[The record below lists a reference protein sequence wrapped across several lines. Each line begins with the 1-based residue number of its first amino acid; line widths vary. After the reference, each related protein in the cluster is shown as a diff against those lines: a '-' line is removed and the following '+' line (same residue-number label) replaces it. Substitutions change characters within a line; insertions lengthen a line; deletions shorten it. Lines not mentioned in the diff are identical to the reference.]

1 MAHRSVL
8 SRARRGIAASAIS
21 HSIGS
26 LARLS
31 LLLPLVAVLAGCG
44 GHPEPAALP
53 GAGAQAPPPEAEYRL
68 HVGDELNLMV
78 VGQPEFSRIV
88 KVRPDGR
95 LDAPG
100 VGEIEA
106 SGRTVAEVT
115 EEVRT
120 GLRRLIRYPEVSM
133 MLTTYAALQVY
144 VFGEVKT
151 PGAHPYVQNMTAL
164 HAIGA
169 AAGPMNSGKLSG
181 VVVLRRTGP
190 NALDVYP
197 VNLDQALDGDAAAR
211 DLYLQPYDVVF
222 VPRTFIADLNLFVD
236 RFIRQNIAP
245 FTAYIVGWQALHVD
259 ELYWRVKA
267 SE

>member
-1 MAHRSVL
+1 MPV
-8 SRARRGIAASAIS
+8 
-21 HSIGS
+21 
-26 LARLS
+26 
-31 LLLPLVAVLAGCG
+31 
-44 GHPEPAALP
+44 
-53 GAGAQAPPPEAEYRL
+53 AGAQAPPPESEYKL

-88 KVRPDGR
+88 KIRPDGW
-95 LDAPG
+95 LTAPG

-120 GLRRLIRYPEVSM
+120 SLRRLIRYPEVSM
-133 MLTTYAALQVY
+133 MLTTYAPLQVY
-144 VFGEVKT
+144 VFGEVKS
-151 PGAHPYVQNMTAL
+151 PGAHPYVQSMTAL

-169 AAGPMNSGKLSG
+169 AAGPQNTGKLSG

-197 VNLDQALDGDAAAR
+197 VNLDQAVDGEAAAR
-211 DLYLQPYDVVF
+211 DLYLQPNDLVF

-236 RFIRQNIAP
+236 KFIRQNVAP
-245 FTAYIVGWQALHVD
+245 FSAYITGWQALHVND
-259 ELYWRVKA
+259 LYWKVKT